1 MTFRHYDVADGEVGG
16 MRQVVRLM
24 SRGTLAVSAVVLLA
38 LGVLATVG
46 VLVIGRGQATPARLS
61 SQVTPVSPSSQVA
74 PASSSSPV
82 TPAVLNGVNQAQ
94 LQHCIATTHGNCA
107 VTVPGLSQ
115 CMAKKLRCDASSNVG
130 QATPAPRATQPA
142 GQPSSGTVISQ
153 SKAVAD
159 ALLYGANMGGHAT
172 AATKMAAKEMDIQ
185 AANRLLGQQADPSLP
200 NDYPVWVVSVV
211 EVVGNLYQLPGGPAK
226 TNTQPCYTVLL
237 NGYTGQVMEVG
248 MGADSLN
255 AAAK

>member
-1 MTFRHYDVADGEVGG
+1 
-16 MRQVVRLM
+16 MRQVVRSV
-24 SRGTLAVSAVVLLA
+24 SRERLVVSAVVLLA
-38 LGVLATVG
+38 FGVLATVG
-46 VLVIGRGQATPARLS
+46 VLVVGRGQATPARLS
-61 SQVTPVSPSSQVA
+61 SQVTPSPSSHVT

-94 LQHCIATTHGNCA
+94 LQHCMATTHGNCA

-115 CMAKKLRCDASSNVG
+115 CMAKGLRCDASTNVG
-130 QATPAPRATQPA
+130 QATPAPKVTQPA
-142 GQPSSGTVISQ
+142 DQPSSGTVISQ

-185 AANRLLGQQADPSLP
+185 AANRLLGQQADPSLR

-255 AAAK
+255 AVAK